1 MRVRFLSTASVELA
15 EALAWYHERS
25 PRAAEGLWLRIQ
37 DARRSLALF
46 PHAAPPISLNARRFI
61 LSGYPYDLVYSVRA
75 DEIVVL
81 AVAHHSRQ
89 PEYWAGRLRQLP

>member
-1 MRVRFLSTASVELA
+1 MKVRFLSVASVELV
-15 EALAWYHERS
+15 EALAWYRERS

-37 DARRSLALF
+37 DARKSLSLF
-46 PHAAPPISLNARRFI
+46 PLAAPPISRNTRRFI

-75 DEIVVL
+75 DEIIVL

-89 PEYWAGRLRQLP
+89 PEYWADRLRNLP